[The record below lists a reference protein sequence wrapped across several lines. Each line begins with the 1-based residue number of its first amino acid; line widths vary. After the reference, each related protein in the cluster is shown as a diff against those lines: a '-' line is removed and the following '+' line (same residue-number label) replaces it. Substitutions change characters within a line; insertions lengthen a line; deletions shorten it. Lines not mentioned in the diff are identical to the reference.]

1 MVFMLIC
8 YVGIAVVAV
17 MFAVWFSRGRTN
29 EDGEVRPPVIPVEPE
44 RPYWQ
49 NNPNASALATDDIEY
64 QDMLA
69 RYQARPNDFPAPIPP
84 PVSFN
89 QHHDCAD

>member
-17 MFAVWFSRGRTN
+17 MLVVWLSRGRTN
-29 EDGEVRPPVIPVEPE
+29 EDCEVRLPVLAVEPE

-49 NNPNASALATDDIEY
+49 KNPSASALATDDIEY

-84 PVSFN
+84 PVSLN
-89 QHHDCAD
+89 QPHDCAD